1 MCLQLGF
8 IGHHELGERTEGNEG
23 ANRIADFEASDTR
36 SHSVD
41 GAGVVRSRNK
51 RKRRLL
57 LVLAQDLEVV
67 GEVQTRCFD
76 SDSHSRG

>member
-8 IGHHELGERTEGNEG
+8 IDYDELGERTEGNEG
-23 ANRIADFEASDTR
+23 ANRIADFEVGDTG
-36 SHSVD
+36 SHGVD

-51 RKRRLL
+51 GQRRLF

-76 SDSHSRG
+76 SDSHSRW